1 MNREGGGGGWGGFL
15 RVEKLYERRGLIKT
29 EVDNLFYRE
38 GVIKG

>member
-1 MNREGGGGGWGGFL
+1 MNREGGGWGGGFL
-15 RVEKLYERRGLIKT
+15 RVEKLYERRGLIKR